1 MYRRILSPLFVLTL
15 TLLAAPLAAQIDPEL
30 LAGMKARSI
39 GPAGMSGRIAAIVG
53 VESNPNLIYVGAS
66 TGGVWKSENAGLTWK
81 PIFDDQPVHSI
92 GALAVF
98 QPNPDIVWAGTGEG
112 NTRNSVSIGNGIY
125 KSLDAGR
132 TWVHIGL
139 AETERIYRIVLH
151 PSNPDVAYVAALG
164 RAWGENPERGVFKTT
179 DGGKTWKKILYVDE
193 RTGCADL
200 AMDPANPNKLIAAL
214 WEYRRWPWFFR
225 SGGPGSGLYVTIDG
239 GESWQKRTEVDGL
252 PKGDLGRMGVAFSRA
267 YPNIVYALVEAE
279 KNVLLRSED
288 GGKTWKKVNE
298 DTNIAPRPF
307 YYADLRV
314 DPEFP
319 NRVYSLHSRVTVSND
334 SGKTFETLVPFRSVH
349 PDHHA
354 LWINPADARHLIL
367 GNDGGVAI
375 SHDRGA
381 TWRFVGNLPLA
392 QYYHIR
398 VDNDTPYNVYGGMQD
413 NGSWRGPSSV
423 WENGGIRNH
432 HWEEVGFGDGFDT
445 SPDPEDSLRGYAMS
459 QEGYVVRWNLRTGE
473 RKDIRPPAPEGVE
486 LRFNWNAGFAQDPF
500 EPGTIYY
507 GSQFLHRSTDR
518 GETWRIISPDLT
530 TNNPEWQKQKE
541 SGGLTPDVTGAE
553 NFTTIIAIAPSPI
566 ARGVLWVSTDDGRLH
581 VTRDG
586 GRTWTSVEKNI
597 TGVPANTWIPHLE
610 ASRFDA
616 SAAFVVFDNHRR
628 SDFAPYVFKTTN
640 YGNDWTSLVTSDLGG
655 YALAMAQDPVKEDLL
670 FLGTEFG
677 LFVSQ
682 DGGKR
687 WFQWKHGFP
696 TASAMDLAIHPR
708 EHDLVIGTHGRAA
721 YVLDDIRPL
730 RTLSAATLAEPIHLF
745 EVAAAQQYRVKQ
757 TGASRFPG
765 EAEFRGENRP
775 YGALLTY
782 SLNFPDLPHP
792 KDEIERERK
801 EKERQAKR
809 QEAKAGE
816 EKKESKPDEEK
827 GPQVEIR
834 VTDADGKTLRTFK
847 RKAVLGVN
855 RTAWDLRRDAF
866 KEPSR
871 GDEPRW
877 FEPAG
882 PEVLPGTYGITIKYK
897 DKEAK
902 GTVEVKGDPRFQIA
916 SADREAKWKT
926 ILRAGEVQELLTEAI
941 ERIRSTRADIE
952 VVSKKVKEAKKDAN
966 TEEKGESAPPLV
978 KAGRELKEA
987 LTALEK
993 RLWVPPDTKGYV
1005 AETDPMS
1012 KIQNVLQFL
1021 NSSWDAP
1028 TPAQLAY
1035 LHEAED
1041 LTDKM
1046 LTEFNQLFVTRVA
1059 DYRKQVEQAGVELLP
1074 VKEPLTRKK
1083 D

>member
-1 MYRRILSPLFVLTL
+1 
-15 TLLAAPLAAQIDPEL
+15 LLVAFLLAFHAAPLAAQVDPEL
-30 LAGMKARSI
+30 LSGMKARSI
-39 GPAGMSGRIAAIVG
+39 GPAGMSGRIAAIEG
-53 VESNPNLIYVGAS
+53 VESNPNVIYVGAA

-98 QPNPDIVWAGTGEG
+98 QPNPDIVWVGTGES
-112 NTRNSVSIGNGIY
+112 NTRNSVSVGDGIY
-125 KSLDAGR
+125 KSLDAGH
-132 TWVHIGL
+132 TWTRLGL
-139 AETERIYRIVLH
+139 AETERIYRILLH
-151 PSNPDVAYVAALG
+151 PTDPDVAYVAALG
-164 RAWGENPERGVFKTT
+164 RLWGENPERGVFKTT

-214 WEYRRWPWFFR
+214 WEFRRWPWFFR
-225 SGGPGSGLYVTIDG
+225 SGGPSSGLYVTIDA
-239 GESWQKRTEVDGL
+239 GETWEKRTVEDGL
-252 PKGDLGRMGVAFSRA
+252 PEGELGRIGVAFSRA
-267 YPNIVYALVEAE
+267 YPNIVYALVEAK

-288 GGKTWKKVNE
+288 GGRSWKKVNE
-298 DTNIAPRPF
+298 KFNIAPRPF

-319 NRVYSLHSRVTVSND
+319 NRVYNLHSLVTVSND

-354 LWINPADARHLIL
+354 LWINPRNARHLVL

-398 VDNDTPYNVYGGMQD
+398 VDTDTPYNVYGGMQD

-432 HWEEVGFGDGFDT
+432 HWDEVGFGDGFDT
-445 SPDPEDSLRGYAMS
+445 SPDPEDSMRGYAMS
-459 QEGYVVRWNLRTGE
+459 QEGYLVRWNLRTGE

-500 EPGTIYY
+500 EPATIYY
-507 GSQFLHRSTDR
+507 GSQFLHKSTDR
-518 GETWRIISPDLT
+518 GESWSTISPDLT
-530 TNNPEWQKQKE
+530 TNNPDWQKQKE

-566 ARGVLWVSTDDGRLH
+566 AKDVLWVGTDDGRLH

-586 GRTWTSVEKNI
+586 GKTWASVEKNVK
-597 TGVPANTWIPHLE
+597 GVPANTWIPHITP
-610 ASRFDA
+610 SRFDA
-616 SAAFVVFDNHRR
+616 GTAYVVFDNHRR
-628 SDFAPYVFKTTN
+628 SDFAPYIFKTTDHGKN
-640 YGNDWTSLVTSDLGG
+640 WNSLMTAEVRG
-655 YALAMAQDPVKEDLL
+655 YALALAEDTVSEDLL

-682 DGGKR
+682 DGGKH

-696 TASAMDLAIHPR
+696 TASAMDLVVHPR
-708 EHDLVIGTHGRAA
+708 QPDLIVGTHGRAA
-721 YVLDDIRPL
+721 YVLDDISPL
-730 RTLSAATLAEPIHLF
+730 RTLTAATQVEPIHLF
-745 EVAAAQQYRVKQ
+745 PVSPAQQYRVKQ
-757 TGASRFPG
+757 TGAARFPG
-765 EAEFRGENRP
+765 EGEYRGENRP
-775 YGALLTY
+775 YGALLTF

-809 QEAKAGE
+809 QEAKPGE
-816 EKKESKPDEEK
+816 EKKEAKPKAEN
-827 GPQVEIR
+827 GPQVELQIS
-834 VTDADGKTLRTFK
+834 DAGGQVIRTFK
-847 RKAVLGVN
+847 SKAVLGVN
-855 RTAWDLRRDAF
+855 RATWDLRRDAF

-877 FEPAG
+877 FEPVG
-882 PEVLPGTYGITIKYK
+882 PEILPGTYSVTIKYK
-897 DKEAK
+897 DQEAK
-902 GTVEVKGDPRFQIA
+902 GSVDVVADPRFEIA
-916 SADREAKWKT
+916 RADREAKWNT
-926 ILRAGEVQELLTEAI
+926 LLRAGAVQETLTEAI
-941 ERIRSTRADIE
+941 ERIRSTHADIE
-952 VVSKKVKEAKKDAN
+952 VVSKKVKEAKKDARP
-966 TEEKGESAPPLV
+966 EEKSEAPPLV
-978 KAGRELKEA
+978 KAGTELSED

-1012 KIQNVLQFL
+1012 KVENVLRFL
-1021 NSSWDAP
+1021 GSSWDAP
-1028 TPAQLAY
+1028 TPAQMAY
-1035 LHEAED
+1035 LREAEE
-1041 LTDKM
+1041 LTEKV
-1046 LTEFNQLFVTRVA
+1046 LAEFNQLFATRVA
-1059 DYRKQVEQAGVELLP
+1059 DYRKQVEEAGIALLP
-1074 VKEPLTRKK
+1074 VKEPVKLKK
-1083 D
+1083 E